1 MRPQKKIEIHSKQ
14 IEGSVVVLEYTI
26 KVRNTGEIAGYV
38 TSLRDYLPSGLSF
51 SSELNSE
58 WYLSGQD
65 LYTKTLANTKIE
77 PGETKE
83 IKLILTKTMTTSNVG
98 LINNRAEIA
107 ECYNELGKLDTDST
121 VNNQANDEDD
131 MGAADVIIGIS
142 TGMKTILYTI
152 LMTINIGLICLAI
165 YLVLGKK
172 MIKLQGGDKR

>member
-1 MRPQKKIEIHSKQ
+1 
-14 IEGSVVVLEYTI
+14 
-26 KVRNTGEIAGYV
+26 
-38 TSLRDYLPSGLSF
+38 
-51 SSELNSE
+51 
-58 WYLSGQD
+58 
-65 LYTKTLANTKIE
+65 
-77 PGETKE
+77 
-83 IKLILTKTMTTSNVG
+83 MTTSNVG